1 MTASR
6 HVLTLATLLCLSA
19 CATTGSDGWPDGLPA
34 DAVET
39 TRTEANG
46 DRITEFRIDGQLRA
60 VRVTPSRG
68 VTYYLYDRDGD
79 GSIDSDRDS
88 VPQTYFKLFGW

>member
-1 MTASR
+1 MTTTR
-6 HVLTLATLLCLSA
+6 HALLIAALLGLTA
-19 CATTGSDGWPDGLPA
+19 CATTGGADWPDGIPA

-46 DRITEFRIDGQLRA
+46 DRITEFRVAGQLRA

>member
-1 MTASR
+1 MSAPRTAFI
-6 HVLTLATLLCLSA
+6 AAALLCLSA
-19 CATTGSDGWPDGLPA
+19 CATTGDGVWPEGIPA

-46 DRITEFRIDGQLRA
+46 DRITEFRVAGQLRA

-68 VTYYLYDRDGD
+68 PTYYIYDRDAD
-79 GSIDSDRDS
+79 GSVDRDRDS

>member
-1 MTASR
+1 MSAPRTA
-6 HVLTLATLLCLSA
+6 LILAALLGLSA
-19 CATTGSDGWPDGLPA
+19 CATTGDGMSPDGIPA

-39 TRTEANG
+39 TRVEANG
-46 DRITEFRIDGQLRA
+46 DRITEFRVAGQLRA
-60 VRVTPSRG
+60 VRVIPSRG

>member
-1 MTASR
+1 MTATR
-6 HVLTLATLLCLSA
+6 TALLTAALLGLTA
-19 CATTGSDGWPDGLPA
+19 CATTGEADWPDGIPA
-34 DAVET
+34 DAVEA

-46 DRITEFRIDGQLRA
+46 DRITEFRVDGQLRA